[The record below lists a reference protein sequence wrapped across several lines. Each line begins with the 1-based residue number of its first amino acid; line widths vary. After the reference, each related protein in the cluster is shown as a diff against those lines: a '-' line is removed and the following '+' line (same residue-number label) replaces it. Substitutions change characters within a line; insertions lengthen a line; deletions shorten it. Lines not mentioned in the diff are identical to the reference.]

1 MSGHVEP
8 LSARMLRDWPLPQ
21 GGSTKYERGAI
32 LVVGGAV
39 RTPGAVQLT
48 GLAALRVGAGRLTMA
63 VAEPVAVALA
73 VATPEAGVTGL
84 PVDAEGNVDGE
95 DLSALGH
102 DLSVADAVV
111 VGPGLGGKE
120 PTARLLRALLPMLG
134 AETQLVLDAFALG
147 VLPEMRDVLPDYEGR
162 IVLTPNDTEAG
173 LLLGRPLDDVELDVP
188 ELARTYHAVVTCHD
202 LVCEP
207 NGRSWRIEVGHSGL
221 ATSGSGDVLAGAVGG
236 FVARGATPAQATCW
250 AKYVHAN
257 AGERLAARV
266 GRKGFLAREIVDELP
281 TVMTELDA

>member
-8 LSARMLRDWPLPQ
+8 LSARMLRDWPLPE

-63 VAEPVAVALA
+63 VADPVAVALA
-73 VATPEAGVTGL
+73 VATPEAGVIGL
-84 PVDAEGNVDGE
+84 PVDPEGNIDGE
-95 DLSALGH
+95 DLSALEH
-102 DLSVADAVV
+102 DLSGADAVV

-120 PTARLLRALLPMLG
+120 PTARLLKALLPMLG
-134 AETQLVLDAFALG
+134 DETRVVLDAFALG

-162 IVLTPNDTEAG
+162 IVLTPNDTEAA
-173 LLLGRPLDDVELDVP
+173 LLLGRDLEDVDADVS

-207 NGRSWRIEVGHSGL
+207 GGRSWRIEVGHSGL

-236 FVARGATPAQATCW
+236 LVARGATPAQAACW

>member
-1 MSGHVEP
+1 MSGHVES
-8 LSARMLRDWPLPQ
+8 LSARMLREWPLPE
-21 GGSTKYERGAI
+21 GGSTKYERGAVV
-32 LVVGGAV
+32 VVGGAV

-48 GLAALRVGAGRLTMA
+48 GLAALRVGAGRLTLA
-63 VAEPVAVALA
+63 VSDPVAVALA
-73 VATPEAGVTGL
+73 VATPEAGVVGL
-84 PVDAEGNVDGE
+84 PVDADGNIDGR
-95 DLSALGH
+95 DLSALG
-102 DLSVADAVV
+102 SEVSEADTVV

-120 PTARLLRALLPMLG
+120 PTSRLLPALLPMLG
-134 AETQLVLDAFALG
+134 AETRLVLDAFALG
-147 VLPEMRDVLPDYEGR
+147 VLPDLREELSDYDGR
-162 IVLTPNDTEAG
+162 AVLTPNDAEAG
-173 LLLGRPLDDVELDVP
+173 ILLGRPLRDVESDVS
-188 ELARTYHAVVTCHD
+188 ELATRYRAVVTCHD

-207 NGRSWRIEVGHSGL
+207 SGRSWRIEVGHSGL

-236 FVARGATPAQATCW
+236 FLARGAAPDQAACW